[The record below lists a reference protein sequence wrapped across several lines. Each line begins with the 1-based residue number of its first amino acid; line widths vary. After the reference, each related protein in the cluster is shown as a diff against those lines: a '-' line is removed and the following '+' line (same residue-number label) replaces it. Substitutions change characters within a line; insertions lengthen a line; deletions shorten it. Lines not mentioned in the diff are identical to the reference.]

1 MVEGGTCCNIWGVTR
16 HRHKGVAEV
25 PISQEQFA
33 HIAKDLPGMGN
44 EPHAVRARV
53 EALEKILERAFIIP
67 GTKIPFGLDS
77 VIGLVPVLGDLVTTF
92 LGAYMVW
99 EARNLGMSK
108 WQLIRMTANI
118 AVDTAIGAIPFVG
131 DAFDLVWRS
140 NSKNLRIIKK
150 HLDKHHPATR
160 IIEA

>member
-1 MVEGGTCCNIWGVTR
+1 M
-16 HRHKGVAEV
+16 

-33 HIAKDLPGMGN
+33 RIARDLPGISN
-44 EPHAVRARV
+44 NPVAVRARV
-53 EALEKILERAFIIP
+53 EALERILERAFVFP

-77 VIGLVPVLGDLVTTF
+77 VIGLVPVLGDLVTACIS
-92 LGAYMVW
+92 AYMVW

-108 WQLIRMTANI
+108 WQLICMTANVGI
-118 AVDTAIGAIPFVG
+118 DTAIGAIPFVG

-160 IIEA
+160 IIEG